1 MARRKSKNKWLQRKR
16 DKIVLVFDVVAVILL
31 LLSSLAVYINP
42 ADIPVAALLCLAFPF
57 FTVLLIVAIIIS
69 LLVNRKL
76 AIVPVIGMLMCFPAL
91 RNYCPVNLFSDKSA
105 VDSLKVLSF
114 NTRNFGGHESDDLG
128 KNYVLSHMMDSKA
141 DIICFQEGACEKEYY
156 EKVIFPELKKFRY
169 YYSVVRSGRYNTMGI
184 FSKYPIVHKEKINRM
199 GYNIVMAYTL
209 RLDNGDS
216 LLVVNNHLVSNALS
230 EEDRSVYSSVV
241 KGEQNVSQKKVEE
254 SSRNILKQLLV
265 SAKRRGEQV
274 DSVRLFLDRHK
285 GQSMLVLGDFND
297 TPVSYAH
304 QRLSDGLTDCFRAA
318 GNGIGRSFNK
328 DAFVVRID
336 HIFCSKDW
344 EPASCKVE
352 KVYTYSDHFPIECVL
367 YKK

>member
-1 MARRKSKNKWLQRKR
+1 M
-16 DKIVLVFDVVAVILL
+16 
-31 LLSSLAVYINP
+31 
-42 ADIPVAALLCLAFPF
+42 
-57 FTVLLIVAIIIS
+57 
-69 LLVNRKL
+69 
-76 AIVPVIGMLMCFPAL
+76 
-91 RNYCPVNLFSDKSA
+91 
-105 VDSLKVLSF
+105 
-114 NTRNFGGHESDDLG
+114 
-128 KNYVLSHMMDSKA
+128 
-141 DIICFQEGACEKEYY
+141 
-156 EKVIFPELKKFRY
+156 
-169 YYSVVRSGRYNTMGI
+169 
-184 FSKYPIVHKEKINRM
+184 
-199 GYNIVMAYTL
+199 
-209 RLDNGDS
+209 
-216 LLVVNNHLVSNALS
+216 
-230 EEDRSVYSSVV
+230 
-241 KGEQNVSQKKVEE
+241 
-254 SSRNILKQLLV
+254 KQLLV

>member
-1 MARRKSKNKWLQRKR
+1 MASRKRGNKFLSRKR
-16 DKIVLVFDVVAVILL
+16 DKIVFFCGVVATVLL
-31 LLSSLAVYINP
+31 LLSSLAVYVNP
-42 ADIPVAALLCLAFPF
+42 AAFPIAAIACLAFPF
-57 FTVLLIVAIIIS
+57 FALLLFLAII
-69 LLVNRKL
+69 LCLFVNHKL
-76 AIVPVIGMLMCFPAL
+76 AVVPILGFLICFPAL
-91 RNYCPVNLFSDKSA
+91 RNYCPVNIFSDKTA
-105 VDSLKVLSF
+105 VDSLVVVSF

-128 KNYVLSHMMDSKA
+128 KNYVLSYMMDSKA
-141 DIICFQEGACEKEYY
+141 DIICFQEGAGEQDYY
-156 EKVIFPELKKFRY
+156 ENVIFPELKKFKY
-169 YYSVVRSGRYNTMGI
+169 YYSVARSGRYNTIGI
-184 FSKYPIVHKEKINRM
+184 FSKYPIIRKEEVNRT

-230 EEDRSVYSSVV
+230 EEDRSVYSSVL
-241 KGEQNVSQKKVEE
+241 KGNDNVSQKDVEA
-254 SSRNILKQLLV
+254 SSKNILKRLLS

-274 DSVRLFLDRHK
+274 DSVRKFLEKHT

-328 DAFVVRID
+328 DTFIVRID

-352 KVYTYSDHFPIECVL
+352 KVYTYSDHFPITCVL

>member
-1 MARRKSKNKWLQRKR
+1 MAKRKSNNKWLQRKR
-16 DKIVLVFDVVAVILL
+16 DKIVLAFGIVAVVLL
-31 LLSSLAVYINP
+31 LISSLAVYVNP
-42 ADIPVAALLCLAFPF
+42 AGFPVAALVCLAFPF
-57 FTVLLIVAIIIS
+57 FAVLLIVAIIIS
-69 LLVNRKL
+69 LLVNHKL
-76 AIVPVIGMLMCFPAL
+76 AIVPALGLLMCFPAL
-91 RNYCPVNLFSDKSA
+91 RNYCPINIFSDKSA
-105 VDSLKVLSF
+105 VDSIKVLSF

-141 DIICFQEGACEKEYY
+141 DIICFQEGACERAYY
-156 EKVIFPELKKFRY
+156 EHVIFPELKKFKY
-169 YYSVVRSGRYNTMGI
+169 YYSVARSGRYNTIGI
-184 FSKYPIVHKEKINRM
+184 FSKFPIIRKEKVNVT

-209 RLDNGDS
+209 RLNNGDS

-241 KGEQNVSQKKVEE
+241 KGEKKVSQQAVGE
-254 SSRNILKQLLV
+254 SSKNILKSLIS

-274 DSVRLFLDRHK
+274 DSVKLFLDRHK

-352 KVYTYSDHFPIECVL
+352 RVYTYSDHFPVECVL